1 MDLFTRQSGLK
12 ITIDQLDVSL
22 GCYLH
27 HEVTF
32 SAVLTYLSA
41 EGVGNIQGNVEGY
54 HCVLDVY
61 TVHSMGT
68 VGGGPAHISF
78 PKL

>member
-1 MDLFTRQSGLK
+1 MDLFTRQSGLE
-12 ITIDQLDVSL
+12 ITIDQLEVSL

-27 HEVTF
+27 QEVTC

-41 EGVGNIQGNVEGY
+41 EGVGTVEGNVEGY

-68 VGGGPAHISF
+68 VGGGSADISF